1 MDYEEMLKKGMENMP
16 ESVHERERF
25 EIPKVQGRLE
35 GNKTII
41 TNINQISEILRRSAD
56 HIFRF
61 LLKELATPG
70 TFQHGKVI
78 FGTKVSSQKINDK
91 IKKYA
96 EEVVICK
103 VCGKPDTKLV
113 EENGVVY
120 LKCHA
125 CAEKYPVKTRL

>member
-1 MDYEEMLKKGMENMP
+1 MNYEDMLNIGFENMP

-25 EIPKVQGRLE
+25 EIPKVKGRLE
-35 GNKTII
+35 GNKTIV
-41 TNINQISEILRRSAD
+41 TNLNQISETLRRPVE
-56 HIFRF
+56 HMFKY

-70 TFQHGKVI
+70 VYNRGRAI
-78 FGTKVSSQKINDK
+78 FGTKISSQKINDK

-96 EEVVICK
+96 EEFVICK
-103 VCGKPDTKLV
+103 KCGKPDTKLIK
-113 EENGVVY
+113 ENDIVY

>member
-1 MDYEEMLKKGMENMP
+1 MLDKGLDNMP
-16 ESVHERERF
+16 EAVHERERF

-41 TNINQISEILRRSAD
+41 TNLNQIAETLQRPAE
-56 HIFRF
+56 HIFKF

-70 TFQHGKVI
+70 TSKFGRVI
-78 FGTKVSSQKINDK
+78 FGAKIPSSKINDK

-103 VCGKPDTKLV
+103 ICGKPDTKLV
-113 EENGVVY
+113 KENDIVY

-125 CAEKYPVKTRL
+125 CAEKYAVKTII

>member
-1 MDYEEMLKKGMENMP
+1 MNYEDMLEKGMESMP
-16 ESVHERERF
+16 EAVHERERF
-25 EIPKVQGRLE
+25 EIPKVKGRLE

-41 TNINQISEILRRSAD
+41 TNLKQIAETLRRPSE
-56 HIFRF
+56 HIFKF

-70 TFQHGKVI
+70 VSKFGRVI
-78 FGTKVSSQKINDK
+78 FGTKVPSIKINEK

-96 EEVVICK
+96 EEFVICK
-103 VCGKPDTKLV
+103 VCGKPDTKLIK
-113 EENGVVY
+113 ENDIVF